1 MMTAERRTAILFLVP
16 ALLLFGGF
24 VIWPMIQAIW
34 FSLYEWNGFGA
45 PQNFVGLA
53 NYTEALSTP
62 AFRRALF
69 DVAILIGAAL
79 LIQLPMGLACA
90 LLVAGGGK
98 ATVGYR
104 LILFLPYV
112 LAQTATGI
120 VFTFLYDGRYG
131 LAAQITTWLGTEPF
145 FALASETWSLPAI
158 VSVMVWKYF
167 GFGMM
172 IFVAGLQSLDPSLT
186 EAARIDGANRR
197 QILRHVVLPHLKGV
211 AILVAFFG
219 VLGAVQLF
227 DLIMALT
234 GGGPNDKTQTM
245 VTYLYGHGLARL
257 RIGYGSAIGVILFA
271 SCVAI
276 ALLFRRKKA
285 DA

>member
-1 MMTAERRTAILFLVP
+1 
-16 ALLLFGGF
+16 
-24 VIWPMIQAIW
+24 
-34 FSLYEWNGFGA
+34 
-45 PQNFVGLA
+45 
-53 NYTEALSTP
+53 
-62 AFRRALF
+62 
-69 DVAILIGAAL
+69 
-79 LIQLPMGLACA
+79 
-90 LLVAGGGK
+90 
-98 ATVGYR
+98 
-104 LILFLPYV
+104 
-112 LAQTATGI
+112 
-120 VFTFLYDGRYG
+120 
-131 LAAQITTWLGTEPF
+131 
-145 FALASETWSLPAI
+145 
-158 VSVMVWKYF
+158 
-167 GFGMM
+167 
-172 IFVAGLQSLDPSLT
+172 VAGLQSLDPSLT